1 MTDSQSEQV
10 RGPEGS
16 GEPSGLGRALK
27 RARVA
32 QGYEISEVARTLRI
46 RPEYLEALEEGDHG
60 RLPGRVYAIGF
71 VRTYS
76 GFLNLDS
83 AVAIERFKAEAVSL
97 DHAHL
102 LPPTPPP
109 EGRVPGGALLFVS
122 LVGTVVLYGAWW
134 VMSADERRLPEIVA
148 EVPGRLQQLVDAV
161 AQASEAVI
169 VRLPRGEAAAGPGIA
184 SAALPSVQAV
194 PTVPQSMAQPASPA
208 PVASL
213 PDARPADDAES
224 AEALD
229 DDEGSRPAPESTT
242 QVASS
247 PAAPAPVVAALPT
260 TSAPA
265 ASPALSAQGDA
276 GVSRI
281 LLRAREENWVQVRDG
296 TNAPVMT
303 RVLKPG
309 DTLKVPDR
317 SGLTLMTGN
326 AGGLDI
332 LVDGEAVPSLG
343 ALGQV
348 RRNVALDADKLKAG
362 TAIGRP

>member
-1 MTDSQSEQV
+1 MTDSQPEQV

-16 GEPSGLGRALK
+16 AEPSGLGRALK

-46 RPEYLEALEEGDHG
+46 RPEYLESLEEGDHA

-76 GFLNLDS
+76 NFLGLDS
-83 AVAIERFKAEAVSL
+83 AVAIERFKAEAVTL

-122 LVGTVVLYGAWW
+122 LVGAVVLYGAWW

-184 SAALPSVQAV
+184 SAASPPVQAV
-194 PTVPQSMAQPASPA
+194 PMVPQSMAQPASPA

-213 PDARPADDAES
+213 PDTRPADDAES
-224 AEALD
+224 AEAVE

-242 QVASS
+242 QVASA
-247 PAAPAPVVAALPT
+247 PAAAPVVAALPT
-260 TSAPA
+260 APA
-265 ASPALSAQGDA
+265 ASLALPAQGDA

-296 TNAPVMT
+296 ANAPVMT

-317 SGLTLMTGN
+317 IGLTLMTGN

-343 ALGQV
+343 AIGQV

>member
-1 MTDSQSEQV
+1 MPEQV
-10 RGPEGS
+10 WGAEGT
-16 GEPSGLGRALK
+16 GESSGLGRVLK
-27 RARVA
+27 RARLAAGFDIPDVA
-32 QGYEISEVARTLRI
+32 QRLRI
-46 RPEYLEALEEGDHG
+46 RPEYLVALEEGDHG
-60 RLPGRVYAIGF
+60 KLPGRVYAIGF

-76 GFLNLDS
+76 TFLGLDS
-83 AVAIERFKAEAVSL
+83 AVAIERFKSEAVSL
-97 DHAHL
+97 DHTHL

-122 LVGTVVLYGAWW
+122 LVSAVVLYGGWW

-148 EVPGRLQQLVDAV
+148 EVPARLQQLVDAV
-161 AQASEAVI
+161 AQAREAVV
-169 VRLPRGEAAAGPGIA
+169 VRLPRSEAVPPLGSA
-184 SAALPSVQAV
+184 SAAPPPV
-194 PTVPQSMAQPASPA
+194 PTVPLVQPPLAQPASQI

-213 PDARPADDAES
+213 PDQTSSEEPENTEVAEDDES
-224 AEALD
+224 A
-229 DDEGSRPAPESTT
+229 RPAPESTQT
-242 QVASS
+242 ATA
-247 PAAPAPVVAALPT
+247 AAPTPSTSANVTVAATP
-260 TSAPA
+260 PA
-265 ASPALSAQGDA
+265 ASPSAESNA
-276 GVSRI
+276 GRI

-296 TNAPVMT
+296 ANAPLMT

-317 SGLTLMTGN
+317 TGLTLMTGN

-343 ALGQV
+343 ASGQV

>member
-1 MTDSQSEQV
+1 MTDSQPEQV

-32 QGYEISEVARTLRI
+32 QGYEISEVASTLRI
-46 RPEYLEALEEGDHG
+46 RPEYLESLEEGDHA

-76 GFLNLDS
+76 NFLGLDS
-83 AVAIERFKAEAVSL
+83 AVAIERFKAEAVTL

-122 LVGTVVLYGAWW
+122 LVGAVVLYGAWW

-148 EVPGRLQQLVDAV
+148 EVPARLQQLVDAV

-184 SAALPSVQAV
+184 SAASPPVQAV
-194 PTVPQSMAQPASPA
+194 PMVPQSMARPASPA

-213 PDARPADDAES
+213 PDTRPADDAES
-224 AEALD
+224 AEAVE

-242 QVASS
+242 QVASA
-247 PAAPAPVVAALPT
+247 PAAAPVVAALPT
-260 TSAPA
+260 APA
-265 ASPALSAQGDA
+265 ASLALPAQGDA

-296 TNAPVMT
+296 ANAPVMT

-343 ALGQV
+343 AVGQV